1 MFCLTEEITGDS
13 GGDFSFVA
21 AIKALLGG
29 AFERAVCL
37 DESYESVADSDLVT
51 LF

>member
-1 MFCLTEEITGDS
+1 MPCLTEEITGDS
-13 GGDFSFVA
+13 GGDFSFAA

-37 DESYESVADSDLVT
+37 DESYESAADSDLVT